1 MPITKEEALEV
12 FGVSD
17 LEKFENVDAFKET
30 IEKDWLKADSAHNDP
45 RVKSKVVGTFHRKG
59 AKEISELNNS
69 LELGLEI
76 DDKADV
82 LALIPKLAEALKPKF
97 DGIKELQEKVKT
109 AAPAEVLAEFERK
122 DKEREKKLAASEKG
136 WKEAQ
141 AKYDELFNSVQTR
154 EKTAKIDGEWDSA
167 VKAIPF
173 SPQVDELKKAG
184 FLAIARQ
191 KYQIVLDDEQ
201 KPYLANAK
209 GEPIM
214 HPKKAGERLP
224 LSEALK
230 TEAETLKLIGVNPH
244 GNKPVAGPIR
254 TTPPQDQQQTQFGR
268 RERKPAPRLM

>member
-1 MPITKEEALEV
+1 MPITEKEALEV
-12 FGVSD
+12 FGVTD
-17 LEKFENVDAFKET
+17 LAKFETVDDFKGE
-30 IEKDWLKADSAHNDP
+30 IEKDWLKAATAHNNPD
-45 RVKSKVVGTFHRKG
+45 VKKKVVGTFHRKG
-59 AKEISELNNS
+59 AKQLEELNNTF
-69 LELGLEI
+69 ELGLEI
-76 DDKADV
+76 GDGAD
-82 LALIPKLAEALKPKF
+82 LLDLIPKVTEAFKPKF
-97 DGIKELQEKVKT
+97 DGIKELQEKVKNS
-109 AAPAEVLAEFERK
+109 APADVLAEFERK
-122 DKEREKKLAASEKG
+122 DKEKDKKLTALEKSA
-136 WKEAQ
+136 KEAQ
-141 AKYDELFNSVQTR
+141 AKYDDLFNTVQNR

-254 TTPPQDQQQTQFGR
+254 TTPPQEQATPAYGR